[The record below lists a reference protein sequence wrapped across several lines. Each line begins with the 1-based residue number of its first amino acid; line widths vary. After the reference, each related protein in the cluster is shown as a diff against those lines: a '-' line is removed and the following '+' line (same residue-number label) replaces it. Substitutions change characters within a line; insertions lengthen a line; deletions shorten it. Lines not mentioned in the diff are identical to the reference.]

1 MVLPLLIYK
10 EVDTKR
16 GSNALHHGFLKKKQ
30 HITISPPPPTHTQTM
45 NLSSQ
50 AGVLRRGVINTLIAF
65 SVIVSFIILFYK
77 GQEIHVTIGVK
88 HEHQE
93 MQAKMAA

>member
-10 EVDTKR
+10 EVHNKR
-16 GSNALHHGFLKKKQ
+16 GSHALHHGFLKKK
-30 HITISPPPPTHTQTM
+30 HSPISPPPPTHTEMT
-45 NLSSQ
+45 NLNSQ
-50 AGVLRRGVINTLIAF
+50 VGVLRRGVINTLIAF

-77 GQEIHVTIGVK
+77 GQEVHVAIGVK